1 MKSVSRQVTD
11 LNGARH
17 VLTRQIGRGG
27 QDAVFEVKGGRLAAK
42 IVFDSSASRRE
53 KLRNQLTQVKRLPL
67 ADLEI
72 ARPLEMLREPVLGY
86 LMELLTGMQPLSA
99 LCHPPTSVA
108 SVKAWYFETGGLRR
122 RLALLARTAD
132 VLSALHGKGLV
143 YSDPSPHNIFVSE
156 SSDAIEVR
164 FIDSD
169 NIHYSSSAGV
179 ATVFTPGYG
188 APELMRC
195 TSGVNSLTDAH
206 AFGVLCFQTL
216 SLVHPL
222 IGDSVSNGPPER
234 EEQAFA
240 GAVPWVDDPSDRSNS
255 CLSGIPRSLTLSSRL
270 AEISQRA
277 FGIGLNQPL
286 QRPGVSEW
294 AERLH
299 AAADATVLCP
309 ECQGTYYMNAKQCP
323 WCDAPRSGFAIAEF
337 HLWDPSLG
345 EGSEIVSKP
354 SGDRHRPVIAAAL
367 AITDGETKVIT
378 RRHVNGHAGREG
390 QRPVIALKLEG
401 SRVTVQ
407 ALDGATYRLT
417 SPTGARSAEVGPR
430 PSSILLKQDE
440 ASWRLHLGSIDTLH
454 RVVSFTARKA
464 GSK

>member
-1 MKSVSRQVTD
+1 MTSVARQVTD

-27 QDAVFEVKGGRLAAK
+27 QGAVFEVKGGRLAAK
-42 IVFDSSASRRE
+42 IVFNSSASRRE

-99 LCHPPTSVA
+99 LCNPPKSATSV
-108 SVKAWYFETGGLRR
+108 KGWYFETGGLRR

-143 YSDPSPHNIFVSE
+143 YSDPSPHNIFISE
-156 SSDAIEVR
+156 SRDANEVR

-169 NIHYSSSAGV
+169 NIHYTSSAGM
-179 ATVFTPGYG
+179 ASIFTPGYA
-188 APELMRC
+188 APELMRSI
-195 TSGVNSLTDAH
+195 SGVNSLTDAH

-234 EEQAFA
+234 EEDAFA
-240 GAVPWVDDPSDRSNS
+240 GAVPWVDHPSDRSNS
-255 CLSGIPRSLTLSSRL
+255 CSSGIPRYLTMSSRL

-277 FGIGLNQPL
+277 FGVGLNQPL

-299 AAADATVLCP
+299 AAADATVQCS
-309 ECQGTYYMNAKQCP
+309 ECQGTFYMNATQCP
-323 WCDAPRSGFAIAEF
+323 WCEAPRSNFAIAEF

-354 SGDRHRPVIAAAL
+354 SRDRRRPVLAAAVAL
-367 AITDGETKVIT
+367 TDGETKVIT
-378 RRHVNGHAGREG
+378 RRHVNGQVGREG
-390 QRPVIALKLEG
+390 QRPMIELRLEG
-401 SRVTVQ
+401 ARVTLQSV
-407 ALDGATYRLT
+407 DGATYRLT
-417 SPTGARSAEVGPR
+417 SPSGTRSAEVGSR

-440 ASWRLHLGSIDTLH
+440 ASWRLHLGAAATLH
-454 RVVSFTARKA
+454 RVVSFTARK
-464 GSK
+464 GETK